1 MANNAAITDGR
12 NLTGHLPAVLTV
24 TASLPLSAASSACQ
38 GQQGPDAAVRVRAQ
52 DTVCAACGRGTHSSR
67 EGQAA
72 GTVATQTTHL
82 SQHSSARW
90 TGQGT
95 GQGSG
100 RKPCPACYLGRMRE
114 ERTAEKNKT
123 EGQAE
128 PWVHQR
134 RGGHVRGAGADGDTY
149 EVEGGGEGGGSSSS
163 VAVIRCARAAHQGST
178 GGSARA
184 EPTRDKPVQRRVCA
198 AWRRGCPEREEAA
211 SAQKSDAAPP
221 TLVTLVGR
229 KRVRARCTGEC
240 RPQHDKGAQ
249 IVWKRDVPALPGRRP
264 GAGRHAA

>member
-123 EGQAE
+123 EGQVSPGSINGE
-128 PWVHQR
+128 
-134 RGGHVRGAGADGDTY
+134 GDTCGVQAQTETHTKLR
-149 EVEGGGEGGGSSSS
+149 EVER
-163 VAVIRCARAAHQGST
+163 AVEAAVQSLSYGAHVPRIRVARAAAHGLNL
-178 GGSARA
+178 
-184 EPTRDKPVQRRVCA
+184 
-198 AWRRGCPEREEAA
+198 PETNLFE
-211 SAQKSDAAPP
+211 
-221 TLVTLVGR
+221 
-229 KRVRARCTGEC
+229 GEY
-240 RPQHDKGAQ
+240 
-249 IVWKRDVPALPGRRP
+249 ALPGGGDVRNVRKRRP
-264 GAGRHAA
+264 PRRAMQHLQR

>member
-72 GTVATQTTHL
+72 GTVATHTTHL

-90 TGQGT
+90 T

-123 EGQAE
+123 GGQPSPGSINGEGDTCGVQAE
-128 PWVHQR
+128 TETHTKPR
-134 RGGHVRGAGADGDTY
+134 
-149 EVEGGGEGGGSSSS
+149 EVER
-163 VAVIRCARAAHQGST
+163 AVEAAVRSLSYGAHVPRIRVARAAEHGLNL
-178 GGSARA
+178 
-184 EPTRDKPVQRRVCA
+184 
-198 AWRRGCPEREEAA
+198 PETNLF
-211 SAQKSDAAPP
+211 K
-221 TLVTLVGR
+221 
-229 KRVRARCTGEC
+229 GEY
-240 RPQHDKGAQ
+240 
-249 IVWKRDVPALPGRRP
+249 ALPGGGDVRNVRKRRP
-264 GAGRHAA
+264 PRRAMQHLQR

>member
-12 NLTGHLPAVLTV
+12 NFTGHLPAILTV

-38 GQQGPDAAVRVRAQ
+38 SQQGPDAAVRVRAQ

-128 PWVHQR
+128 PCPSTARGTRAGCR
-134 RGGHVRGAGADGDTY
+134 RRRRHIRSRGRWRGRWKQQFGRCHTVRT
-149 EVEGGGEGGGSSSS
+149 
-163 VAVIRCARAAHQGST
+163 CRASG
-178 GGSARA
+178 
-184 EPTRDKPVQRRVCA
+184 
-198 AWRRGCPEREEAA
+198 
-211 SAQKSDAAPP
+211 
-221 TLVTLVGR
+221 
-229 KRVRARCTGEC
+229 
-240 RPQHDKGAQ
+240 
-249 IVWKRDVPALPGRRP
+249 
-264 GAGRHAA
+264 